1 MSESENEAPSG
12 GLKIG
17 DILFML
23 FRHKWKILFFGTLGV
38 GAAAAI
44 YLLSPPVYESSAKL
58 LVKYVVERSALDGE
72 NQIKTSAGSQTNT
85 LINSEVEILTSE
97 DLALS
102 VVDQIGAGRILKVTT
117 GPASREAAALSIVK
131 ALSVT
136 GLKDTDIIEVT
147 YRNQDP
153 ELATLV
159 LDDLVKLYFDKHLEV
174 HRSTGVFDL
183 VTKEAGQLRQS
194 SEKTE
199 QELKELKAKAGV
211 VSLAE
216 STTAI
221 NTELATS
228 RNDLGTAEAALAA
241 QQARV
246 QEIERL
252 LAENSTDDA
261 SGSKDATKS
270 SSLQPN
276 PQAVQE
282 YQSLT
287 ARLTQLQ
294 QSQTELLSRYTAEN
308 SLVKVKQTQIA
319 ELERQRHELEAKNPS
334 LFASVSVAG
343 GTGVTVV
350 RPDLVSE
357 KARLVELQ
365 AKVNILRDRLKE
377 VQAREQLISDFGPKI
392 AELEQRREAEQTNY
406 KYFQGSLEKARVD
419 ETLDPSRMPNISTV
433 QKPTAAV
440 RATRDVKKLVIGC
453 IAGGMGV
460 GVGIA
465 LLIEMFLDRSVKR
478 RNELESL
485 HVPLLVSIPYFGK
498 GRQLRLQHSN
508 EVSDTRAVEWDGF
521 ESKLSTLDARVSVR
535 PFCEAIRDRL
545 MLDFEADGLIHK
557 PKLVAVTGA
566 SKGAGASTLAESLAT
581 TFSETCEGKVLLVDG
596 QMEPRRFFRMIAD
609 FKASDFDYVIFDM
622 PMVSDTNATASLV
635 SLVDKVLLVVEAEK
649 STREMVRRAY
659 GQLLAAK
666 ADVVAILNKTRVA
679 GPGWLL
685 GAGT

>member
-12 GLKIG
+12 GLKVG

-23 FRHKWKILFFGTLGV
+23 FRHKWKILFFGAIGV

-44 YLLSPPVYESSAKL
+44 YFLSPPIYESSAKL

-72 NQIKTSAGSQTNT
+72 NQIKTSSGSQTNT

-102 VVDQIGAGRILKVTT
+102 VVDQIGAERILKGTP
-117 GPASREAAALSIVK
+117 GPVSREEAALRIVK

-136 GLKDTDIIEVT
+136 ALKDTDIIEVT

-183 VTKEAGQLRQS
+183 VTKEAGQLRQR
-194 SEKTE
+194 SEETQ

-216 STTAI
+216 STTSI
-221 NTELATS
+221 NAELTRS
-228 RNDLGTAEAALAA
+228 RDDLGTAEAAFAA

-252 LAENSTDDA
+252 LSDNSSETA
-261 SGSKDATKS
+261 SGSKNANKS

-287 ARLTQLQ
+287 ARLNLLQ

-308 SLVKVKQTQIA
+308 PQVKVKQAQIA
-319 ELERQRHELEAKNPS
+319 ELERQRHELEGKNPD

-343 GTGVTVV
+343 GMGVTAT

-365 AKVNILRDRLKE
+365 AKIN
-377 VQAREQLISDFGPKI
+377 
-392 AELEQRREAEQTNY
+392 
-406 KYFQGSLEKARVD
+406 
-419 ETLDPSRMPNISTV
+419 
-433 QKPTAAV
+433 
-440 RATRDVKKLVIGC
+440 
-453 IAGGMGV
+453 
-460 GVGIA
+460 
-465 LLIEMFLDRSVKR
+465 
-478 RNELESL
+478 
-485 HVPLLVSIPYFGK
+485 
-498 GRQLRLQHSN
+498 
-508 EVSDTRAVEWDGF
+508 
-521 ESKLSTLDARVSVR
+521 
-535 PFCEAIRDRL
+535 
-545 MLDFEADGLIHK
+545 
-557 PKLVAVTGA
+557 
-566 SKGAGASTLAESLAT
+566 
-581 TFSETCEGKVLLVDG
+581 
-596 QMEPRRFFRMIAD
+596 
-609 FKASDFDYVIFDM
+609 
-622 PMVSDTNATASLV
+622 
-635 SLVDKVLLVVEAEK
+635 
-649 STREMVRRAY
+649 
-659 GQLLAAK
+659 
-666 ADVVAILNKTRVA
+666 
-679 GPGWLL
+679 
-685 GAGT
+685 